1 MGDPGDDTTKRG
13 LESSLRAVR
22 SVGPLLTAG
31 IQLAVTVVAMF
42 FIGRWL
48 DGKFDTAPWLM
59 IVGGLIGS
67 AGGMVSFIRTALSVG
82 RSESDKQP
90 PSKSKE

>member
-1 MGDPGDDTTKRG
+1 
-13 LESSLRAVR
+13 
-22 SVGPLLTAG
+22 
-31 IQLAVTVVAMF
+31 MF